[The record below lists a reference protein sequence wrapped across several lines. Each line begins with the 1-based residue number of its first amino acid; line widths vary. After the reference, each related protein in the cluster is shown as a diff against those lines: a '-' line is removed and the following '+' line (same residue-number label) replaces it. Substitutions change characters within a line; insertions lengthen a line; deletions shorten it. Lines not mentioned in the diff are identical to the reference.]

1 MMSVN
6 VMCYEEKSFRAKD
19 RKSMWKLPCT
29 PVANSLPSDAG
40 NAGYIPGQGT
50 KIPHAVEQHH
60 SPNAPEPTPHK

>member
-1 MMSVN
+1 MSC
-6 VMCYEEKSFRAKD
+6 VMKKSHSEPKIESQCGNF
-19 RKSMWKLPCT
+19 PGT